1 MLQSLLRTFLARQH
15 SSRNLLDMMQYLF
28 LPFHQGAR
36 RELDPQRFEYSG
48 IEELF
53 VDEKSLSKGKKD
65 HERLILA

>member
-1 MLQSLLRTFLARQH
+1 
-15 SSRNLLDMMQYLF
+15 MMQYLF
-28 LPFHQGAR
+28 LPFHQAAR
-36 RELDPQRFEYSG
+36 RELDPQRFECSG